1 MRLRNIPRA
10 AETVAASPFV
20 VQEPEALRGQWRRY
34 FENDGALHVEVGMGK
49 GRFLM
54 EMAARHPEVNYIG
67 LERYTSVLLR
77 AVEKREAW
85 ENGEL
90 QNMELSE
97 VPASGGLRNLLFV
110 CRDAACLPEL
120 FASGEVE
127 RIYLNFSDPWP
138 KERHAAR
145 RLTSPAFLR
154 RYERILAKDGTVEFK
169 TDNQGLFDFSLKSAK
184 ESGWLVA
191 VCTRDLHHDAMNAGN
206 VMTEYEEK
214 FAARGNPICKMVL
227 RQKPG

>member
-20 VQEPEALRGQWRRY
+20 IQDPAAQRGQWRRR
-34 FENDGALHVEVGMGK
+34 FGNDGALHIEVGMGK

-54 EMAARHPEVNYIG
+54 EMAALHPEVNYIG

-77 AVEKREAW
+77 AVEKREAR
-85 ENGEL
+85 EDE
-90 QNMELSE
+90 
-97 VPASGGLRNLLFV
+97 LRNLLFV
-110 CRDAACLPEL
+110 CEDAARLPEL
-120 FASGEVE
+120 FEPGEVR

-145 RLTSPAFLR
+145 RLTSPAFLK
-154 RYERILAKDGTVEFK
+154 RYGQILAADGTVEFK
-169 TDNQGLFDFSLKSAK
+169 TDNQSLFDFSLASAR
-184 ESGWLVA
+184 ESGWRIA
-191 VCTRDLHHDAMNAGN
+191 ACTKDLHHDAMGEGN

-214 FAARGNPICKMVL
+214 FSAKGNPICKMIL
-227 RQKPG
+227 TRSSE

>member
-20 VQEPEALRGQWRRY
+20 VQEPETQRGQWRRR
-34 FENDGALHVEVGMGK
+34 FGNDGPLHIEVGMGK

-54 EMAARHPEVNYIG
+54 EMAALSPEVNYIG

-77 AVEKREAW
+77 AVEKREAR
-85 ENGEL
+85 EDE
-90 QNMELSE
+90 
-97 VPASGGLRNLLFV
+97 LRNLLFV
-110 CRDAACLPEL
+110 CEDAVRLPEL
-120 FASGEVE
+120 FEPGEVQ

-145 RLTSPAFLR
+145 RLTSPAFLK
-154 RYERILAKDGTVEFK
+154 RYGQILAADGTLEFK
-169 TDNQGLFDFSLKSAK
+169 TDNQGLFDFSLESAR
-184 ESGWLVA
+184 ESGWRIA
-191 VCTRDLHHDAMNAGN
+191 ACTKDLYHDVMGEGN

-214 FAARGNPICKMVL
+214 FSAKGNPICKMIL
-227 RQKPG
+227 TQGPE